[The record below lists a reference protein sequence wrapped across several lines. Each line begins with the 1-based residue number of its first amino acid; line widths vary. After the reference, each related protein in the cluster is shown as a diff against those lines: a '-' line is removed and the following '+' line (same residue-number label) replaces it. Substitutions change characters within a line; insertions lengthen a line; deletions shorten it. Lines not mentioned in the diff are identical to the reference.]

1 VSRRPDDLPRSVEQA
16 LTVHPHVLRVQLVGS
31 RAAGTATDLSDW
43 DFTVEVDDFPSV
55 ESALPS
61 LVSELDPLAEQWDR
75 LGPTEY
81 RCYMLMLPGPV
92 KVDLIFPGVP
102 HRPAPPWEV
111 DADPLA
117 GIDAHFWDWIL
128 WLASKRSAGKDRLV
142 REQLA
147 AMSEHLLQPMGVA
160 EVPRSIEEAVAA
172 YDGARAR
179 QEERFGVSVPRRL
192 DREVRPVVGR

>member
-1 VSRRPDDLPRSVEQA
+1 MSPRPDLARSVEQA
-16 LTVHPHVLRVQLVGS
+16 LTAHPHVRGVQLVGS

-55 ESALPS
+55 ETALSS
-61 LVSELDPLAEQWDR
+61 LVAELDPLAEQWDR

-92 KVDLIFPGVP
+92 KVDLIFPGVS

-111 DADPLA
+111 DAESLA

-142 REQLA
+142 REQLTT
-147 AMSEHLLQPMGVA
+147 MSEHLLQPMGVA

-172 YDGARAR
+172 YDEARAR
-179 QEERFGVSVPRRL
+179 LEERFGVSVPRRL
-192 DREVRPVVGR
+192 DQEVRPMVLRR